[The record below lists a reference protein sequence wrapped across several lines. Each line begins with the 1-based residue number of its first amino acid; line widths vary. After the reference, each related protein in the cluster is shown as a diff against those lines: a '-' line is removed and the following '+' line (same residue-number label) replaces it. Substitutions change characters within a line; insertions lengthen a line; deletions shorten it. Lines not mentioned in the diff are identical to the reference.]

1 MKIKYEDL
9 LAMRNVF
16 LLSIYAFIMTLVGGA
31 LAIIIYYHFYEVT
44 ESPLSLGLL
53 YFFPIVFRIFLFLVA
68 GMVVSIMGSIN
79 VLILIY
85 FIGLAFDIAIYF
97 LIPFSRETIY
107 LLYIIFTLSA
117 LTGPFYAIAVRVLIP
132 DLVSRDMLLRANSI
146 FNIASRSP
154 EIFSPFLGGLLGSL
168 YGYKNAVLILIVFN
182 LISLFPLLLLARLV
196 STQPRGMDSESRS
209 YLADLSAGISY
220 LRSSRDLLLLLAI
233 SSIFSFFMMQ
243 FLSVYLL
250 VAVRDLLGVG
260 VDIFGLLV
268 TISNIGGVAGAVSL
282 TIYRRSGVGSTPTF
296 ILIIAS
302 GLSILPMAFIYDL
315 YVYIALL
322 LIQDYT
328 ATQASILITT
338 IYQERVEKK
347 YLTAFLSLTSFINN
361 LLSALGALSGGYIS
375 TQLGITPSLIITSIS
390 ISLSALLLLIWNILS
405 PHRTSTGKA
414 N

>member
-168 YGYKNAVLILIVFN
+168 YGYK
-182 LISLFPLLLLARLV
+182 
-196 STQPRGMDSESRS
+196 
-209 YLADLSAGISY
+209 
-220 LRSSRDLLLLLAI
+220 
-233 SSIFSFFMMQ
+233 MQ
-243 FLSVYLL
+243 F
-250 VAVRDLLGVG
+250 
-260 VDIFGLLV
+260 
-268 TISNIGGVAGAVSL
+268 
-282 TIYRRSGVGSTPTF
+282 
-296 ILIIAS
+296 
-302 GLSILPMAFIYDL
+302 
-315 YVYIALL
+315 
-322 LIQDYT
+322 
-328 ATQASILITT
+328 
-338 IYQERVEKK
+338 
-347 YLTAFLSLTSFINN
+347 
-361 LLSALGALSGGYIS
+361 
-375 TQLGITPSLIITSIS
+375 
-390 ISLSALLLLIWNILS
+390 
-405 PHRTSTGKA
+405 
-414 N
+414 